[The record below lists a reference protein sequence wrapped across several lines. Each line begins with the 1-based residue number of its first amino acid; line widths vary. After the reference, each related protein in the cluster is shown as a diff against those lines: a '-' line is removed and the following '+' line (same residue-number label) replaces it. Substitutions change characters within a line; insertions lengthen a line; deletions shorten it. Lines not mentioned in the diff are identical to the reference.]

1 MITWHKGYLFIKY
14 IGEITMGRIKWYY
27 ALIIL
32 AALFAAG
39 LLLSLLNSLF

>member
-1 MITWHKGYLFIKY
+1 MFIKY

-39 LLLSLLNSLF
+39 FILTLLNSLF